1 MRQSEDGEA
10 SQAEWAVYTFFKESG
25 EEPHNIKYIRW
36 CSVAKSYLTLW
47 NPMDC
52 SPPGSSVLG
61 IPRQEYWSALPF
73 PSPGD
78 PPCPGIEPASPHLLN
93 CRQIL
98 YQWATMDTQY
108 NLTGH
113 NWVDVGSE
121 WEGWKLQEFCLGRH
135 RGEVW
140 AIHCLGA
147 QGSFDCYWCRRCAHQ
162 QLVSKRWPG
171 QTFGANTKA
180 ILDESS
186 G

>member
-1 MRQSEDGEA
+1 MEKHPKQSEQYTLSSK
-10 SQAEWAVYTFFKESG
+10 SQGKN
-25 EEPHNIKYIRW
+25 HIILNISAGARW
-36 CSVAKSYLTLW
+36 LSHIWLFATPWTVARQAPLS
-47 NPMDC
+47 MGF
-52 SPPGSSVLG
+52 S
-61 IPRQEYWSALPF
+61 RQEYWSGLPS

-140 AIHCLGA
+140 AIRCLGA